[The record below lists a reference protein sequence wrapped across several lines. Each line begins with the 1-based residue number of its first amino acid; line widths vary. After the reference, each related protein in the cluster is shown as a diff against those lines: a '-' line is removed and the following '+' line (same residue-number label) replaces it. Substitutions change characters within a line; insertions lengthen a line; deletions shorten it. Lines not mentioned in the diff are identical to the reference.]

1 MEKSYYAIIPAN
13 IRYDDK
19 LTANAKLLYGEI
31 TALCNEKGY
40 CKATNS
46 YFAELYKVSKR
57 AISNWI
63 ALLEDCGYIKTKIID
78 NNERLVF
85 INLNDVLN
93 DNTLENPFY
102 GEENFMPSN
111 DNSTIINDNYPRKN
125 VLYPRKN
132 VLYPR
137 KNVLYPRKNVLYP
150 RKNVLYPRKNV
161 LYPRK
166 NILYPRKN
174 VLYPRKN
181 VLGYKNTENVDNN
194 EVTEQS
200 TPSDD
205 IYNNI
210 YNNIINNNNSI
221 VDDDNKHNVNI
232 YKCEID
238 KLLKRKSTT
247 TQIKNF
253 IDEYSE
259 ETLKELLD
267 RIKEST
273 WLQKNFGFVNLN
285 DDFLKMILVGKYI
298 DFTSNKG
305 YGNKKKSAKGTNSF
319 HNFEGHTE
327 DLTADEIEKMVKA
340 KRDKLLEQIES
351 GDAEN
356 DQT

>member
-132 VLYPR
+132 
-137 KNVLYPRKNVLYP
+137 
-150 RKNVLYPRKNV
+150 
-161 LYPRK
+161 
-166 NILYPRKN
+166 ILYPRKN

-232 YKCEID
+232 YKGEID

-285 DDFLKMILVGKYI
+285 DDFLKMILAGKYI